1 MQYERG
7 ALTERLIVFFLAFTC
22 PNIYPFSTKTETGSS
37 ENCFRI
43 YRRNELT
50 KILQEKRFNE
60 KIKDQK
66 RAV

>member
-22 PNIYPFSTKTETGSS
+22 PNLYPFSTETESS
-37 ENCFRI
+37 ENCFQI
-43 YRRNELT
+43 YRRNEFT

-60 KIKDQK
+60 KIKD
-66 RAV
+66 